1 MVAQLTGL
9 WPQYPKWSWAQI
21 LSRASHYTGLGHC
34 YPQWYSMSLSWPM
47 SHQLNLQCLAL
58 STNWAALGAQSNG
71 WYFFPFIVGLCL
83 CFDVHE
89 LDGPKQPQEC
99 LTLWST
105 QSHALAASH
114 TSVGVTMNYFVK
126 CHYVPPRAPSYKHT
140 LYIRVHVPQF
150 SYMMYVHVHNYCL
163 QINDNSWEVEAL
175 IVGALCDTSWN
186 TMCRLRHWMTFAMS
200 GVCKMNT
207 VHIAR
212 CTCILHVA
220 KRVSSCQDSYT

>member
-1 MVAQLTGL
+1 
-9 WPQYPKWSWAQI
+9 
-21 LSRASHYTGLGHC
+21 
-34 YPQWYSMSLSWPM
+34 M

-114 TSVGVTMNYFVK
+114 TSVGVTMKLSVTMF
-126 CHYVPPRAPSYKHT
+126 HHMHFP
-140 LYIRVHVPQF
+140 
-150 SYMMYVHVHNYCL
+150 
-163 QINDNSWEVEAL
+163 
-175 IVGALCDTSWN
+175 TS
-186 TMCRLRHWMTFAMS
+186 T
-200 GVCKMNT
+200 
-207 VHIAR
+207 R
-212 CTCILHVA
+212 CTFVYMYISSRTWCTYMYTITVYKLMTTPEKWKHWLSVHCAIPHETPCADSGTEWHLLWVEFARWTQCI
-220 KRVSSCQDSYT
+220 